1 MPAITSPDSAMSIMR
16 SIAPPDTPGILFTDS
31 QQRVSA
37 FVPIKPE
44 EANSLR
50 IDQRFDRLVNAAS
63 EAGAGAAII
72 ANPDAAIDFD
82 GQSNLATALARLDIR
97 LLDVIDVASRT
108 SAVNQGHM
116 PRDQGT
122 VNDLSRKAL
131 ERRMR
136 HAFEGYE
143 AAPTPKVQAA
153 RRLQG
158 LIAKLDDGSISPQD
172 FEVRVRRL
180 AGELDEVV
188 QTKASKR
195 AVKPRQ
201 RGEQQLRERLIRAQ
215 RQGDLEPETVA
226 FAFWALDQNPALAT
240 NLAIS
245 IQTPKSEGTAGQ
257 YNPTVELMRLFKGA
271 DARETAVHELLHHA
285 ERMMPK
291 AMQEG
296 IRQAWAQAYT
306 RALEVAGS
314 EERQALS
321 LVPLALEGDRS
332 AHVQLQAAILD
343 GPLNY
348 ADHYQLVNP
357 SEYWAVNASALLAR
371 RFDAK
376 DSIFKQI

>member
-1 MPAITSPDSAMSIMR
+1 MR
-16 SIAPPDTPGILFTDS
+16 HL
-31 QQRVSA
+31 
-37 FVPIKPE
+37 
-44 EANSLR
+44 
-50 IDQRFDRLVNAAS
+50 
-63 EAGAGAAII
+63 
-72 ANPDAAIDFD
+72 FD
-82 GQSNLATALARLDIR
+82 G
-97 LLDVIDVASRT
+97 
-108 SAVNQGHM
+108 
-116 PRDQGT
+116 
-122 VNDLSRKAL
+122 
-131 ERRMR
+131 
-136 HAFEGYE
+136 YE
-143 AAPTPKVQAA
+143 EKPTPKVQAA

-158 LIAKLDDGSISPQD
+158 LITKLDDGALSPQA
-172 FEVRVRRL
+172 FEVKVRRL
-180 AGELDEVV
+180 AGELDEFV

-245 IQTPKSEGTAGQ
+245 IQTPKTDGNGRNSTAGQ
-257 YNPTVELMRLFKGA
+257 YNPPAELMRLFKGA
-271 DARETAVHELLHHA
+271 DARATAVHELLHHA

-321 LVPLALEGDRS
+321 LVPLALAGDRS
-332 AHVQLQAAILD
+332 AHAQLQAAMLD

-357 SEYWAVNASALLAR
+357 SEYWAVNASGLLAR

-376 DSIFKQI
+376 DSIFKQIAVF